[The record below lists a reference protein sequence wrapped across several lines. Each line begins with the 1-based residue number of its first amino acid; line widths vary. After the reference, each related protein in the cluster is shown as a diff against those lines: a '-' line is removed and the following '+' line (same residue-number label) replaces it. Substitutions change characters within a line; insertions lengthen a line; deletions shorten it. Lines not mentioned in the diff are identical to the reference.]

1 MRHGR
6 YGVVETR
13 LTTANG
19 DEETQKHAYGSNHRF
34 GPFDPLLPS
43 PFEYEVPEGCG
54 PKSFGLF
61 TERVQQSNDRQTI
74 ALEGGV
80 GCSPMRPHPGPKGH
94 KEFRL
99 RTWQSR
105 WGRWRDVPRHLKE
118 AHKVACAH
126 KEMAIATT
134 GVVQALEVSQV
145 LTKRLQG
152 VGIQR
157 LQRQASC
164 LGPV

>member
-1 MRHGR
+1 MAMRKR
-6 YGVVETR
+6 RNMRTAV
-13 LTTANG
+13 TTVLARSIPCCPARSRTKCRR
-19 DEETQKHAYGSNHRF
+19 DVTSNR
-34 GPFDPLLPS
+34 S
-43 PFEYEVPEGCG
+43 
-54 PKSFGLF
+54 
-61 TERVQQSNDRQTI
+61 
-74 ALEGGV
+74 